1 MASFALEPG
10 SIVAGRYRI
19 VAPLGAGASARVY
32 LADDLQL
39 KRQVA
44 VKVLHETLAEDQQF
58 LKRFRAEAQAAA
70 ALNHPH
76 VMHVYDSGDTPRDD
90 GPPLPFLVMEF
101 VGGGSL
107 RAVLDSGPLLTA
119 SQALAVGLDAA
130 KGLEYAHREGFVH
143 RDIKPANLLFGP
155 EGRLRIADFGLARA
169 LAEATWTEP
178 QGVLLGTAK
187 YSSPEQAQGLAV
199 DGKSDVYALALLL
212 VEAVTGEV
220 PFARDTIPAMLMARC
235 ESDLVVP
242 RSLGRLAPVLESAG
256 RLDPAMRVD
265 AGALVVAFFAAAP
278 EMDKPA
284 QISLP
289 GAIPTDV
296 LDEFLERAAR
306 LEAGEAVSATGAASA
321 SILDAEIA
329 PSDITLMAAN
339 DPTAVI
345 PLPMIATRSTTT
357 PTGPSAAPADR
368 GPRSSIDI
376 PLDDSASAETL
387 ALVPTAAG
395 AALGAGA
402 GATELTEGEPVGDG
416 AAGEDGAER
425 SGSGRGAKALV
436 VFAVV
441 ALILGGGALWWF
453 GIRTPSHAVPNVVGR
468 PAKQATSTLEDL
480 GFKVSRSFTR
490 VDGTTAQQVVAQKPT
505 KGTELDEN
513 RTVALTVSLGNPLV
527 PIPALDNTLTAEQVT
542 ATLGAG
548 GLKVGSTSDAF
559 DEKVPAKLLISA
571 TPATPVDASGQIE
584 KGSSVNLVISKGPQ
598 PRTMPS
604 GLGGQQV
611 AAVRS
616 ALKSVQLSAHEIGQY
631 SETVPAGV
639 VMSLSV
645 ADGVQVPR
653 DSVIDV
659 TVSKGPAPIP
669 IPDVVG
675 KTGSEATSVLTAAGF
690 VVSGV
695 DGSPANQ
702 VLAVDPPV
710 GEPHAK
716 GTAVRI
722 FTRK

>member
-256 RLDPAMRVD
+256 RLDPTMRVD
-265 AGALVVAFFAAAP
+265 AGELVVAFFAAAP

-306 LEAGEAVSATGAASA
+306 LEAGEAVSATAAAASM
-321 SILDAEIA
+321 LDAEIA

-345 PLPMIATRSTTT
+345 PLPMIATRTTTTT
-357 PTGPSAAPADR
+357 PPADPTAR
-368 GPRSSIDI
+368 GPRSPIDI
-376 PLDDSASAETL
+376 PLDDSASADTP
-387 ALVPTAAG
+387 ALVPAAG
-395 AALGAGA
+395 AAVGAVAAATAPSESEPDGDLVA
-402 GATELTEGEPVGDG
+402 GD
-416 AAGEDGAER
+416 DGAEHAGR
-425 SGSGRGAKALV
+425 GRGAKAFV
-436 VFAVV
+436 VV
-441 ALILGGGALWWF
+441 ALLALILAGGALWWF
-453 GIRTPSHAVPNVVGR
+453 GIRTPSHPVPNVVGGT
-468 PAKQATSTLEDL
+468 AKQATSTLEDL
-480 GFKVSRSFTR
+480 GFKVTRSFTR
-490 VDGTTAQQVVAQKPT
+490 VEGTTAQQVVAQKPT

-513 RTVALTVSLGNPLV
+513 RTVELTVSLGNPMV
-527 PIPALDNTLTAEQVT
+527 PVPALDNTMTLEKVT
-542 ATLGAG
+542 AALGAG

-571 TPATPVDASGQIE
+571 TPATPADASGQIE

-611 AAVRS
+611 AAVRD
-616 ALKSVQLSAHEIGQY
+616 ALKSVQLTAHEIGQY
-631 SETVPAGV
+631 SETVPVGV